1 MNYILVTDSNNKVI
15 IFEENKMN
23 LLYKFLKDNPLKI
36 DQKNYFTEEE
46 LTKFKRYRHIA
57 NCDKTDDEFKEY
69 KIMSQRV
76 GLPEPKRDSKI
87 RPLHEK

>member
-1 MNYILVTDSNNKVI
+1 MNYILVTDSNKKVI
-15 IFEENKMN
+15 VFEESKMN
-23 LLYKFLKDNPLKI
+23 LLYKFLKDNPMEI

-46 LTKFKRYRHIA
+46 LAKFNLYRHIA
-57 NCDKTDDEFKEY
+57 NSDKTDEEFEEY
-69 KIMSQRV
+69 KIMAKRV

>member
-23 LLYKFLKDNPLKI
+23 LLYKFLKNNPVKI
-36 DQKNYFTEEE
+36 DQNNYFTEEE

-57 NCDKTDDEFKEY
+57 NCDKTDEEFGEY
-69 KIMSQRV
+69 KSMAKRG
-76 GLPEPKRDSKI
+76 GLSEPKRDSTI